1 MATHSSLASHWR
13 LLPAAL
19 GSNLLIGVAPWQQ
32 AQPRAQEPCLCYLR
46 GWMQPEEEKKNI
58 ACPPAGLEDDF
69 VFRFM
74 CFCSAAIE
82 DLKLHTPGKRL
93 FRDAISN

>member
-1 MATHSSLASHWR
+1 
-13 LLPAAL
+13 
-19 GSNLLIGVAPWQQ
+19 
-32 AQPRAQEPCLCYLR
+32 
-46 GWMQPEEEKKNI
+46 MQPEEEKKNI
-58 ACPPAGLEDDF
+58 ACPAAGLEDDF

-93 FRDAISN
+93 FKDAISN